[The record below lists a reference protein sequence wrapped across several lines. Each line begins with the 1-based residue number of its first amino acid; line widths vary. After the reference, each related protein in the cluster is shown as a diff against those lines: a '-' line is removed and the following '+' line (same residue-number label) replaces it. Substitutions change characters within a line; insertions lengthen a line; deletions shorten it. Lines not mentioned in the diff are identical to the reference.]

1 MPSPGEPKESLAGH
15 DRPARVA
22 TAAAALRD
30 AQELERAA
38 RVPEAIARLE
48 SAVALAEPAHDAPT
62 LVEALRRLSVLHMLG
77 GAPADAHR
85 EFERA
90 LELGKDNA
98 ELQARVEQ
106 NLGILANIQGELD
119 VA

>member
-62 LVEALRRLSVLHMLG
+62 LVEALRRLSVLHHQRG
-77 GAPADAHR
+77 DAAR
-85 EFERA
+85 ARQLCERSF
-90 LELGKDNA
+90 NA
-98 ELQARVEQ
+98 AQDAGLST
-106 NLGILANIQGELD
+106 LA
-119 VA
+119 